1 MSNGFNG
8 KRSGRGGKSRGG
20 GRSSSR
26 VGGRGNDVSL
36 FDIFPSYLIIVES
49 PSKCKKIEEYLGAN
63 YMCIASRGH
72 LRHIDKLAAINFSA
86 MGLDAGTRDETMQKN
101 ICGLGGGGVCG
112 DGLGCEGLINFSVLD
127 DKKQHV
133 EYMQKIIRKFL
144 PQNIYLATD
153 FDREGEAIAWHICDL
168 FGLSVADTKRI
179 YFTEITRDIICR
191 AVAEC
196 GDNCRINMGLVRSQ
210 WSRQVIDI
218 VIGFNISP
226 LLWKYVYASADSGL
240 SAGRCQT
247 PALRLIYDNY
257 REIEK
262 RELNRVYKISGV
274 FRLCNA
280 NLQKLSG
287 LSGSGE
293 YKFTFQKD
301 FVCEADVERF
311 MSKSRSPAGL
321 PAGYAFNMAGIK
333 KVFKNNPSA
342 LNTSRLLQ
350 MASSA
355 CSLST
360 KQIMAY
366 CQILYQDG
374 HITYMRTESTKYS
387 AYFLNKVVG
396 FVGNKW
402 GSSYLLGADEL
413 QKMTAGNDE
422 PHEAIRVT
430 SLDTVGC
437 VSYDDR
443 RISALYKLI
452 WKVTLQSCM
461 AKSIYKSIDLT
472 VSVGG
477 GCDDERDDGSYYYIH
492 NIQKLTFSGWE
503 IVGGVAVDVAE
514 FDLELY
520 LRSVET
526 VIPLPINISANLVVE
541 NKKSHFTEATLIKK
555 LDDLGIGRPS
565 TYSLFIE
572 TIQNRLYVNKMDFK
586 GYEVECKD
594 YYLSFDGGGSVEGVL
609 KIKNEKKVFGKESN
623 KLIIQPLGILVIEFL
638 VDKFGDLFSYNYT
651 TEVERTLDIISCGK
665 SLWPLPCIEC
675 YRGIKLGVSGIKNLQ
690 KFHIDLGGGFEF
702 VFQKYGAVIRTLDD
716 GGGGGGD
723 VGVGGGVGENK
734 KSASSP
740 KYKYIKLPDNF
751 EFDYGKL
758 IRGEYS
764 FADFIPVVAVA
775 ANKFSAKLPVSVYIE
790 DSGDENYANTGV
802 FLRHTPVLVDFSMTT
817 TSPPENATEN
827 FIEIDNTEK
836 MDVEDE
842 GDCVECGRDVGDIGI
857 ESNKN
862 ILRHLNADFS
872 IRKGKYGSY
881 IFYKTEKMK
890 KPQFLK
896 LKFKGFAGVDGD
908 KFWYM
913 NRDVDDVLSWIRETY
928 NV

>member
-1 MSNGFNG
+1 MKNKFN
-8 KRSGRGGKSRGG
+8 GRGGRGRGRGG
-20 GRSSSR
+20 G
-26 VGGRGNDVSL
+26 GGNDVSL

-49 PSKCKKIEEYLGAN
+49 PSKCKKIEEYLGSN

-72 LRHIDKLAAINFSA
+72 LRHIDKLAAINFFA

-101 ICGLGGGGVCG
+101 ICGGGGGG
-112 DGLGCEGLINFSVLD
+112 GGGGGCEGLINFSVLD

-179 YFTEITRDIICR
+179 VFTEITRDVICR
-191 AVAEC
+191 AVAQC
-196 GDNCRINMGLVRSQ
+196 GDGCRINMGLVRAQ
-210 WSRQVIDI
+210 WSRQVIDL

-262 RELNRVYKISGV
+262 RELNRVYKICGV
-274 FRLCNA
+274 FRLCNE
-280 NLQKLSG
+280 NMQKLSG
-287 LSGSGE
+287 LPDCGE

-311 MSKSRSPAGL
+311 MLKSRSPAGL
-321 PAGYAFNMAGIK
+321 PAGYAFNMSGIK
-333 KVFKNNPSA
+333 RVYKNNPGA

-355 CSLST
+355 CSLSS

-387 AYFLNKVVG
+387 AYFLNGVVG

-430 SLDTVGC
+430 SLDTGGC

-477 GCDDERDDGSYYYIH
+477 GCDDECDDGSYYYLH

-503 IVGGVAVDVAE
+503 AVSGSVVGGDGGD

-520 LRSVET
+520 LHSVKI
-526 VIPLPINISANLVVE
+526 VIPVPINISANLMVE
-541 NKKSHFTEATLIKK
+541 NKKSHYTEATLIKK

-572 TIQNRLYVNKMDFK
+572 TIQTRLYVKKMDFK

-594 YYLSFDGGGSVEGVL
+594 FYLTFGGGSATAAADGVL

-638 VDKFGDLFSYNYT
+638 VNKFCDLFSYNYT
-651 TEVERTLDIISCGK
+651 NSVERTLDIISAG
-665 SLWPLPCIEC
+665 SAVWTVPCIEC

-690 KFHIDLGGGFEF
+690 KFYIDLGGGFEF
-702 VFQKYGAVIRTLDD
+702 VFQKYGAVIRTLD
-716 GGGGGGD
+716 GG
-723 VGVGGGVGENK
+723 GVGGGVGDK
-734 KSASSP
+734 KLP

-751 EFDYGKL
+751 ELNYNKL
-758 IRGEYS
+758 INGEYS
-764 FADFIPVVAVA
+764 FADFIPQI
-775 ANKFSAKLPVSVYIE
+775 KSSAKLPALVYIE
-790 DSGDENYANTGV
+790 DSGDENFANTGV
-802 FLRHTPVLVDFSMTT
+802 FLRHTP
-817 TSPPENATEN
+817 ENATKN
-827 FIEIDNTEK
+827 FIECDSGDSGEKIDI
-836 MDVEDE
+836 V
-842 GDCVECGRDVGDIGI
+842 GDVGEDGDVGGGI

-862 ILRHLNADFS
+862 IIRHLNADFS

-896 LKFKGFAGVDGD
+896 LKFKGFAGIDGD
-908 KFWYM
+908 KMWYM
-913 NRDVDDVLSWIRETY
+913 NLGVDDVLSWIRETY